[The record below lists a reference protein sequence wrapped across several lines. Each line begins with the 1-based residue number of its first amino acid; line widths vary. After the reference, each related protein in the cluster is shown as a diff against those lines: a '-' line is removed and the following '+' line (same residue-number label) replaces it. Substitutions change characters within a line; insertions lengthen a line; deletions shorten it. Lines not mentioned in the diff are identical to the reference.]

1 MDYSASNSFIWNP
14 IVQSG
19 ILAATILLANL
30 VRKNVGFI
38 RKLMMPTAVL
48 GGFILLILK
57 ITGLISIDLRFMEAV
72 TYHCIAIGFI
82 ATSLRIPSKTEE
94 DKGNLVGL
102 RSGAVI
108 VGSYMIQAV
117 TGLVISILLA
127 YTVMPGLFKASGI
140 LLPMGYGQGPGQA
153 NNIGLSY
160 EALGFA
166 GGRSF
171 GLAIAAAGYLC
182 ACIVGVGY
190 LNWLSKKGLLKKS
203 ASSAD
208 VAGSVTIDTFQ
219 DEDEIPISE
228 SVDRFSIQIALVLGV
243 YLLTFL
249 VTKHLTMGLSAI
261 SEGLGNSLNSL
272 LWGFNFM
279 IGSGLAIGI
288 RSIFASLRRSKIMT
302 RQYQNNYL
310 LSRISGFAFDL
321 MIVAG
326 IASIEP
332 EDLSGLWLP
341 FILMAVA
348 GAVVTLVHLKYVCRK
363 VYGNYYYE
371 GLISMY
377 GMMTGTISSGVL
389 LLREIDPM
397 FETPAANN
405 LVIGSSFAILLGAP
419 LLVLVS
425 LAPRSDMML
434 FVTLGLII
442 AYYLVLLA
450 IVNLKSGKKKKAE

>member
-1 MDYSASNSFIWNP
+1 MDYSAANTAVWNP
-14 IVQSG
+14 VVQCG

-30 VRKNVGFI
+30 LRRKVGFI
-38 RKLMMPTAVL
+38 RRMMMPTAVL
-48 GGFILLILK
+48 GGFILLLLK
-57 ITGLISIDLRFMEAV
+57 IAGLIKVDPFFMEAI

-82 ATSLRIPSKTEE
+82 ATSLRIPAKSEE
-94 DKGNLVGL
+94 DRGNLVGL

-108 VGSYMIQAV
+108 VGSYMIQAMA
-117 TGLVISILLA
+117 GLAISIGLG
-127 YTVMPGLFKASGI
+127 YTLMPGLFKAAGV

-153 NNIGLSY
+153 NNIGGSY
-160 EALGFA
+160 EAMGFA

-171 GLAIAAAGYLC
+171 GLALAAAGYVC
-182 ACIVGVGY
+182 ACIVGVIY
-190 LNWLSKKGLLKKS
+190 LNWLVRQGKIRRLDFDEIG
-203 ASSAD
+203 
-208 VAGSVTIDTFQ
+208 GSVTIDTFQ
-219 DEDEIPISE
+219 DTNEIPISE
-228 SVDRFSIQIALVLGV
+228 SVDRFSVQMALVLFV
-243 YLLTFL
+243 YLTTFILT
-249 VTKHLTMGLSAI
+249 KYLTMGLSAI

-279 IGSGLAIGI
+279 IGSGLAIGL
-288 RSIFASLRRSKIMT
+288 RSIFNVLKKNNIMV

-326 IASIEP
+326 IVSIEL
-332 EDLSGLWLP
+332 EDLSGLWMP
-341 FILMAVA
+341 FVLMAVA
-348 GAVVTLVHLKYVCRK
+348 GAVVTLLHLKYVCRK
-363 VYGNYYYE
+363 VYPGYYYE

-389 LLREIDPM
+389 LLREIDPA

-425 LAPRSDMML
+425 MAPKSDTMTMI
-434 FVTLGLII
+434 VLGLIA
-442 AYYLVLLA
+442 AYYALLLF
-450 IVNLKSGKKKKAE
+450 IVNIKGKKGKTEQ